1 MKLLSNSAIAA
12 MVLAVGSAPG
22 ALAQSESVPA
32 LPLEPIA
39 AIVNT
44 FRTHDLVALGDAHGN
59 VQSQT
64 FLRKLVADPR
74 FADAVNDIIFES
86 ANARYQDL
94 VDRYVRGDDVPAAS
108 LPQVWQNTTIANE
121 IPVDAGFF
129 DAVRSV
135 NASRPAERRLR
146 ILLGDPPIDWATV
159 RTRTDHLTW
168 LAMRDSFP
176 AALIQIEV
184 LAKRRKALVLY
195 GQLHFQRKNVM
206 SNLQMDDWRMQT
218 IVSLI
223 ERSTPSKFFTIWQFD
238 DGLAA
243 IQPDIAFW
251 PAPSFAAVRGTR
263 LGAADITMVSL
274 ARGRMQVKGDA
285 LVPVPKEQWLPLR
298 IEDQLDAV
306 LYLGPASAMTEAAL
320 SNASC
325 AEPGY
330 LEERLRRIALTGIPA
345 FEAERARKVC
355 AGIVPRQ

>member
-1 MKLLSNSAIAA
+1 MKLLWRLFIAT
-12 MVLAVGSAPG
+12 VLLGHASAPS
-22 ALAQSESVPA
+22 ALAQGEPVPA
-32 LPLEPIA
+32 VPLEPIA
-39 AIVNT
+39 AIVDA

-59 VQSQT
+59 VQSQA

-74 FADAVNDIIFES
+74 FADTVNDIVFES
-86 ANARYQDL
+86 GNSRYQDL
-94 VDRYVRGDDVPAAS
+94 VDRFVRGDAVPAAS
-108 LPQVWQNTTIANE
+108 LRQVWQNHTVANE

-129 DAVRSV
+129 ETVRSV

-159 RTRTDHLTW
+159 RTRADHFTW
-168 LAMRDSFP
+168 LAMRDAFP

-184 LAKRRKALVLY
+184 LAKRHKALVLY
-195 GQLHFQRKNVM
+195 GQMHFQRKNVM

-223 ERSTPSKFFTIWQFD
+223 ERSTSSKFFTVWQFD
-238 DGLAA
+238 DALAA
-243 IQPDIAFW
+243 IQPDMASW

-263 LGAADITMVSL
+263 LGAADITAMPPP
-274 ARGRMQVKGDA
+274 RGRMQVKGDA

-306 LYLGPASAMTEAAL
+306 LYLGPAASMTEATP

-330 LEERLRRIALTGIPA
+330 LEERLRRIAVAGIPA
-345 FEAERARKVC
+345 FEAERAKKVC